1 MFPVIVGSDL
11 PVTTNRPSLLESD
24 WNVSYAKIKLKCS
37 TS

>member
-11 PVTTNRPSLLESD
+11 PETNRPTLLESD
-24 WNVSYAKIKLKCS
+24 WNVSYAKIKPNCS